1 MTKPL
6 TTEKL
11 TLEQIEEKRL
21 ELQKQLNTEVV
32 AGCVEDS
39 KGSQIVGYIKHP
51 SFDYK
56 MKALDKSAQS
66 FTGASKMLLEGNL
79 IKEASDPRILDE
91 RYENG
96 KVKLSFMT
104 ICSNLCGAYD
114 DQLKK
119 K

>member
-1 MTKPL
+1 MTRPVN
-6 TTEKL
+6 TTKL
-11 TLEQIEEKRL
+11 TPEEIEQKRL

-39 KGSQIVGYIKHP
+39 KGNQIVGYIKHP

-66 FTGASKMLLEGNL
+66 LMGAWLMLLEGNL

-91 RYENG
+91 QYENG

-104 ICSNLCGAYD
+104 ICNNLCGIYD
-114 DQLKK
+114 NTLKK

>member
-1 MTKPL
+1 MTKPI

-11 TLEQIEEKRL
+11 TAEQIEEKRL

-32 AGCVEDS
+32 AGCIIDS
-39 KGSQIVGYIKHP
+39 KGNQIVGYIKHP
-51 SFDYK
+51 SFEYK

-66 FTGASKMLLEGNL
+66 LMGAWLMLLESHL
-79 IKEASDPRILDE
+79 IKEASDPLILDE

-104 ICSNLCGAYD
+104 ICNRLSGIYED
-114 DQLKK
+114 TLKK